1 MEVAVMF
8 EAYDRRLSKVLG
20 QSPTKEGAIQLALT
34 ALKSKTGPDQHRK
47 EDILIRPEPS
57 APVKTYY
64 FNNFEK
70 PSTKIIRRKTR

>member
-1 MEVAVMF
+1 MEAAEMF

-34 ALKSKTGPDQHRK
+34 ALRSTKGSERHRK
-47 EDILIRPEPS
+47 EDILIRQEPA

-64 FNNFEK
+64 FNNFDT
-70 PSTKIIRRKTR
+70 PSTKIIRRKTL